1 VIDTMNRDEQ
11 RRRIVITAVILGAVA
26 LLFYVAAI
34 VRFW

>member
-1 VIDTMNRDEQ
+1 MNRSDQ

-26 LLFYVAAI
+26 LFFYIAAI